1 MYYIYVSIHM
11 SRKATET
18 IRVTP
23 ENWEKL
29 NSLKKPGDTFDD
41 VISRLLEADEEADKG
56 NSKTPATAD

>member
-1 MYYIYVSIHM
+1 M